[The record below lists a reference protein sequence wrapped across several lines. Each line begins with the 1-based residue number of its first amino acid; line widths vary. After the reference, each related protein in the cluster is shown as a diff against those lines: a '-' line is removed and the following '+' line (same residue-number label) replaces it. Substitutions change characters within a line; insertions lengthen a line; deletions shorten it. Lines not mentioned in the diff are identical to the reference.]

1 VSHPSLS
8 PALPALESSD
18 LPEQIVEYR
27 RPPVVT
33 LRVTSFLFCLQ
44 SALFYAFAHRIA
56 TIFLESGKSF
66 AQGGGGCRD
75 GSGGTAAPLKIR
87 QFQQTNQTQG
97 LPQND
102 HGG

>member
-1 VSHPSLS
+1 
-8 PALPALESSD
+8 
-18 LPEQIVEYR
+18 
-27 RPPVVT
+27 VVT

-75 GSGGTAAPLKIR
+75 KSGVVAHP
-87 QFQQTNQTQG
+87 
-97 LPQND
+97 
-102 HGG
+102 